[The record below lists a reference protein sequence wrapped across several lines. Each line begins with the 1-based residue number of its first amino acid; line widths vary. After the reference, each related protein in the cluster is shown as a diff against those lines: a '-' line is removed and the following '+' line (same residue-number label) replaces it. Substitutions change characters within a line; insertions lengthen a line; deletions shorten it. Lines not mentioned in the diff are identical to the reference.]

1 LHGHRQCAVLALWE
15 LRTFAALAHER
26 RRPTMTPD
34 IPAPTPAPTPERV
47 TSPEDLWGT
56 LVPPRAELATLL
68 AIHGVWLDDGCGDE

>member
-1 LHGHRQCAVLALWE
+1 
-15 LRTFAALAHER
+15 
-26 RRPTMTPD
+26 MTPD